1 MKTSRTFYIRNI
13 YISSILYRHV
23 TAKSVH
29 EYRCMCAFINHKDW
43 FKPVAQVISY
53 SVIREI
59 FACGIRNLE
68 KLFVWNPGPVPERPI
83 SGNPGLMLYL
93 PSYALL
99 RVTFCVII
107 VVSKSKGSTVL
118 FSFC

>member
-1 MKTSRTFYIRNI
+1 
-13 YISSILYRHV
+13 
-23 TAKSVH
+23 
-29 EYRCMCAFINHKDW
+29 MCALINHKDW

-107 VVSKSKGSTVL
+107 AVSKSRGSTVL
-118 FSFC
+118 FKLLLDVRRQEVLILG